1 MMVMIRAIG
10 WVIRVM
16 KVNSVTEGTTR
27 INLDCEH
34 FYT

>member
-1 MMVMIRAIG
+1 MVMIRAIG

-16 KVNSVTEGTTR
+16 KVNSFTMYNWDK
-27 INLDCEH
+27 NLNCEH